1 MQPIKAINSPVTVD
15 SASVKSETIP
25 IEVRS
30 KAKAN
35 NRTYKKDKAHSL
47 LTFSIDSDVVS
58 ISSGSGTSSSSG
70 TINDSE
76 ILDASSISSSSGISL
91 SSSIISESEIPDS
104 ISSKS
109 EISYDTVKDDTYQKQ
124 L

>member
-1 MQPIKAINSPVTVD
+1 ML
-15 SASVKSETIP
+15 

-35 NRTYKKDKAHSL
+35 NRTYEKDKAHSL
-47 LTFSIDSDVVS
+47 LTFSIDPDVVS
-58 ISSGSGTSSSSG
+58 ISSGSGISSSSG
-70 TINDSE
+70 TIGESE
-76 ILDASSISSSSGISL
+76 MLDTSSISSSSGISL

-109 EISYDTVKDDTYQKQ
+109 EISYNTVKDDTYQKQ